1 MPAIGRL
8 LDTTSVLFFWHTSP
22 IKTLDDLTKAL
33 KAKGAKATYS
43 VSANTGHVTG
53 ELYKREAGLP
63 DVQVAQYR
71 DMQTPLNDLYAGQI
85 DFLTADIPWAV
96 EFAKAG
102 KIRILATASDTRSS
116 ALPDVPTFV
125 EAGLKNFGSVIA
137 WWGVW
142 VPAGTPAPIKAKLE
156 ESFNKITA
164 DPAVKTWLNNLGS
177 DVFPG
182 NSKMLADLLVAD
194 TKKWAEYVKLA
205 KIEPQ

>member
-1 MPAIGRL
+1 M
-8 LDTTSVLFFWHTSP
+8 
-22 IKTLDDLTKAL
+22 
-33 KAKGAKATYS
+33 
-43 VSANTGHVTG
+43 
-53 ELYKREAGLP
+53 
-63 DVQVAQYR
+63 
-71 DMQTPLNDLYAGQI
+71 
-85 DFLTADIPWAV
+85 
-96 EFAKAG
+96 
-102 KIRILATASDTRSS
+102 
-116 ALPDVPTFV
+116 
-125 EAGLKNFGSVIA
+125 IA